1 VYDPFSDQ
9 SRIDPYP
16 AYAVLREE
24 SPLYF
29 DSKRNFWALS
39 RHSDVHAALSD
50 WRTYSSAEGLNRG
63 GDLMDMDPPVHGR
76 VRRILSPHLRSGAL
90 RSLEPFI
97 RQTSRRLLER
107 AGVSDFDLTREFALP
122 LPALVTARLLGLAD
136 RDASLVANLSS
147 ELISPG
153 EGSIG
158 SVARMRARAALADVL
173 LARVTQGTDDPSR
186 DMLGALASAV
196 RREAIAL
203 ADVPGLCLMLLVAGI
218 EPTAS
223 LLTSIVHALAT
234 SQVAVEEFLAP
245 AGQVRPAAV
254 DEFLRYEAPVQW
266 VSRVTTSPVSLYS
279 QVIPRGSRVLLLIG
293 SANRDPRRYRQ
304 PDAFDPRREHASP
317 ATFGFGVHACL
328 GIPLARMQAR
338 IALEV
343 VLARLRGLRLAGP
356 TERSSSHVLRGFARL
371 PVAGG

>member
-1 VYDPFSDQ
+1 
-9 SRIDPYP
+9 
-16 AYAVLREE
+16 VLRDK

-29 DSKRNFWALS
+29 DAKRSFWALS

-50 WRTYSSAEGLNRG
+50 WRTYSNGDGLNRG
-63 GDLMDMDPPVHGR
+63 GDLMDMDPPIHGQ
-76 VRRILSPHLRSGAL
+76 VRRIISPYLRSGAL
-90 RSLEPFI
+90 KSLESII
-97 RQTSRRLLER
+97 RQISRGLLER
-107 AGVSDFDLTREFALP
+107 AGTAAFDLSREFALP
-122 LPALVTARLLGLAD
+122 LPALVMARLLGLAD

-147 ELISPG
+147 QLISPG
-153 EGSIG
+153 AGPSGSE
-158 SVARMRARAALADVL
+158 ARMRARAALADL
-173 LARVTQGTDDPSR
+173 FLARVTQGTVGAPR
-186 DMLGALASAV
+186 DVLGALAQAV
-196 RREAIAL
+196 RHEAIDL

-234 SQVAVEEFLAP
+234 SQIAVEQFRVPTGL
-245 AGQVRPAAV
+245 VRPAAV

-266 VSRVTTSPVSLYS
+266 VSRVTTCPVSLYS
-279 QVIPRGSRVLLLIG
+279 QVVPRGGRVLLLIG

-304 PDAFDPRREHASP
+304 PDVFDPGRERATS

-343 VLARLRGLRLAGP
+343 VLARLPGLRLAGP
-356 TERSSSHVLRGFARL
+356 AVQSSSHVLRGFACL
-371 PVAGG
+371 PVAGT